1 MAGSEIR
8 TRIAPSPTGPL
19 HVGTARAALFSEL
32 FARQGGGSFILR
44 IEDTDRERSE
54 ERYENEIKE
63 GLDWLGIHWDEVFSQ
78 SERGELYHTAIQHLL
93 ASGAAY
99 QEEGSEAV
107 RIKVEPQEVVFND
120 LVRGQIKVHT
130 NAWGGDFV
138 IARTPRD
145 PLYHLAVVV
154 DDADMQISHV
164 IRGEDHLSN
173 TPRHILLQRAL
184 GYKEPKWAHLPLLL
198 NERGGKLSKRDGEVG
213 LLKYREAGF
222 LPEALLNYLAL
233 LGWSPGDDREFYTHD
248 ELIKAFSLEGVQ
260 KGGAVFSVTKLA
272 AFNKHYLRKLSGQ
285 ELLERAR
292 PYLPPTK
299 VKAIDD
305 AYLIA
310 ALSTEQERVSTLGEF
325 GEAIEF
331 FLPGWEGVYP
341 AAMLVWWKSDMEKTQ
356 QYLQQLTECLEQFS
370 SEGFT
375 EKTLG
380 DTLLAWVD
388 EKKMGRGDVLW
399 PMRVALTGREHSPG
413 PFEVAAVLGKTET
426 IRRLKNAL
434 AKMAGL

>member
-1 MAGSEIR
+1 MAGSEVR

-32 FARQGGGSFILR
+32 FARHHGGSFILR

-54 ERYENEIKE
+54 KRYEKEIKE
-63 GLDWLGIHWDEVFSQ
+63 GLSWLGIHWDEAFRQ
-78 SERGELYHTAIQHLL
+78 SERGELYHTAVQHLL

-107 RIKVEPQEVVFND
+107 RIKIEPQEVVFND
-120 LVRGQIKVHT
+120 LVRGQVKIHT
-130 NAWGGDFV
+130 DAWGGDFV

-154 DDADMQISHV
+154 DDAAMQISHV

-173 TPRHILLQRAL
+173 TPKHILLQRAL

-198 NERGGKLSKRDGEVG
+198 NGRGGKLSKRDEETG

-233 LGWSPGDDREFYTHD
+233 LGWSSGDDREFYTHD

-260 KGGAVFSVTKLA
+260 KGGAVFSVTKLV
-272 AFNKHYLRKLSGQ
+272 AFNKHYLRKLPGQ

-292 PYLPPTK
+292 PYLAHTK
-299 VKAIDD
+299 AKAIDD

-310 ALSTEQERVSTLGEF
+310 ALSTEQERVGTLGEF
-325 GEAIEF
+325 REAMDF
-331 FLPGWEGVYP
+331 FLPGWKGAYLTT
-341 AAMLVWWKSDMEKTQ
+341 MLVWRKSDMEKTQ

-370 SEGFT
+370 SEDFT
-375 EKTLG
+375 EKTLE
-380 DTLLAWVD
+380 DALLAWVD

-399 PMRVALTGREHSPG
+399 PMRVALTGREYSPG

>member
-1 MAGSEIR
+1 MAGSEVR

-32 FARQGGGSFILR
+32 FARHHGGSFILR

-54 ERYENEIKE
+54 KRYEKEIKE
-63 GLDWLGIHWDEVFSQ
+63 GLSWLGIRWDEAFRQ
-78 SERGELYHTAIQHLL
+78 SERGELYHAAIQHLL
-93 ASGAAY
+93 ASGKAY

-107 RIKVEPQEVVFND
+107 RIKIEPQEVVFND
-120 LVRGQIKVHT
+120 LVRGQVKIHT
-130 NAWGGDFV
+130 DAWGGDFV

-154 DDADMQISHV
+154 DDAAMQISHV

-173 TPRHILLQRAL
+173 TPKHILLQRAL

-198 NERGGKLSKRDGEVG
+198 NERGGKLSKRDEETG

-233 LGWSPGDDREFYTHD
+233 LGWNSGDDREFYTHD

-272 AFNKHYLRKLSGQ
+272 AFNKHYLRKLPGQ

-292 PYLPPTK
+292 PYLAHTK
-299 VKAIDD
+299 AKAMDD

-310 ALSTEQERVSTLGEF
+310 ALSTEQERVGTLGEF
-325 GEAIEF
+325 RKAMDF
-331 FLPGWEGVYP
+331 FLPGWKGVYLTT
-341 AAMLVWWKSDMEKTQ
+341 MLVWRKSDMGKTQ
-356 QYLQQLTECLEQFS
+356 QYLQQLIGRLEQFS
-370 SEGFT
+370 SEDFT
-375 EKTLG
+375 EKTLE
-380 DTLLAWVD
+380 DALLAWVD